1 MEGGNIRV
9 RGCIKSCRTKLLEI
23 KDASGKTNGCC
34 CFFFGLV
41 TRLKSSIAQWTD
53 CLDGQFK

>member
-23 KDASGKTNGCC
+23 KDASGKTNGC
-34 CFFFGLV
+34 V
-41 TRLKSSIAQWTD
+41 W
-53 CLDGQFK
+53 